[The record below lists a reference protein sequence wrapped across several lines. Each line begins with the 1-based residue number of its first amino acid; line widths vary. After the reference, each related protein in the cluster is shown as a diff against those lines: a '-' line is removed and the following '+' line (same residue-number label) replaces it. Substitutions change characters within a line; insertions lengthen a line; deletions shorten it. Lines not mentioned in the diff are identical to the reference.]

1 MRGTVHFRHQTAAI
15 MAGTSLLQPQYLR
28 DGLVSLSPLR
38 TEDHDLLYS
47 VASDPLIWEQ
57 HPNPDRYRPDVFANF
72 FRGAIESG
80 GALLIRDTTSGSALG
95 SSRFYDH
102 DPQQGE
108 IKIGYTFFTRSVWG
122 KGHNPA
128 TKRLM
133 LDHAFTFV
141 DRVIFHV
148 GVHNRRSR
156 IAMERLGAVN
166 DGELDVAYYGEPS
179 RTNVVYRI
187 DRETWQRAGSVKG

>member
-1 MRGTVHFRHQTAAI
+1 MTGPPI
-15 MAGTSLLQPQYLR
+15 LQPEHLLDR
-28 DGLVSLSPLR
+28 LVTLTPLR
-38 TEDHDLLYS
+38 AGDLEDLHA

-57 HPNPDRYRPDVFANF
+57 HPNPDRYKPEVFAVF
-72 FRGAIESG
+72 FRGAMESG
-80 GALLIRDTTSGSALG
+80 GALLIRDTASGQVVG
-95 SSRFYDH
+95 CSRFYDH
-102 DPQQGE
+102 EPKRGE
-108 IKIGYTFFTRSVWG
+108 IKIGYTFFSRSVWG

-128 TKRLM
+128 AKRLM

-166 DGELDVAYYGEPS
+166 EGELEVAYYGEPPKV
-179 RTNVVYRI
+179 NVVYRI
-187 DRETWQRAGSVKG
+187 DRDHWLGSDLRHVHRPNQAVPD